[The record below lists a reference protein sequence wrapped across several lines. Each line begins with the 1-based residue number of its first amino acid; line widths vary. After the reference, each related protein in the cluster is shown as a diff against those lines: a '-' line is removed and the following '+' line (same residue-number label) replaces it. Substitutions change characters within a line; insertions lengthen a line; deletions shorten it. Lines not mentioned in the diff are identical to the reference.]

1 MTAST
6 AVDHE
11 SPSRP
16 GRPRSEQAER
26 AIIEATLDLLAEVG
40 IAGMS
45 IEQVAARAGVGKA
58 TIYRRWPNK
67 DALIV
72 DAAATLKRPVPALPG
87 ESLREDLLVLA
98 EGMRTRD
105 LSSREGQ
112 ISLCLY
118 GEGTRYPDLV
128 KRYFEVVIEPRREVV
143 RDVLR
148 QGIARGELRDEIDLE
163 VMLVVV
169 TSPIIHHAMSLK
181 QRGEEMSREFA
192 ESLIDAILDGLRA
205 DSATPGSS

>member
-1 MTAST
+1 MLSVT

-11 SPSRP
+11 SHGRP

-40 IAGMS
+40 VAAMS

-72 DAAATLKRPVPALPG
+72 DAAATLKHPIPDLPG
-87 ESLREDLLVLA
+87 HSLREDLLVIA
-98 EGMRTRD
+98 EDMRTRD

-118 GEGTRYPDLV
+118 GEGARHPGLV

-148 QGIARGELRDEIDLE
+148 QGIARGELRDDIDLE
-163 VMLVVV
+163 VMLVAV
-169 TSPIIHHAMSLK
+169 TSPIVHHAMSLK

-192 ESLIDAILDGLRA
+192 EQLVDAILAGLLA
-205 DSATPGSS
+205 G